1 MRTFYPIIMLFIF
14 SFFLLVSC
22 KKSQNEN
29 KIDTI
34 SLKAGGKKHSFDKL
48 QLTYNPSVTSYSSNF
63 KASTFDGRKTIEFLL
78 IGFLDLSLIGKH
90 EIRYDPNWQGP
101 YKGVRNLSITI
112 IDENTGMRFVYF
124 SASQDFIVTVTSF
137 DVANKRI
144 VGYFSGNMEGGHPT
158 PGGFGGIGYYDVRT
172 DFIEG
177 NFDTIY
183 EPF

>member
-1 MRTFYPIIMLFIF
+1 MRLFYSTTILFIV

-34 SLKAGGKKHSFDKL
+34 SLKVGGKKHSFDKL
-48 QLTYNPSVTSYSSNF
+48 RLAYNSSVTSYSSYC
-63 KASTFDGRKTIEFLL
+63 KASTNDDRKTFEFLL
-78 IGFLDLSLIGKH
+78 ISILDLTLTGKH
-90 EIRYDPNWQGP
+90 EIRYDPSWQGP
-101 YKGVRNLSITI
+101 YKGVRNLSLTI

-124 SASQDFIVTVTSF
+124 SASQDFTVTVTSF

-144 VGYFSGNMEGGHPT
+144 VGYFSGNMDGGYLS
-158 PGGFGGIGYYDVRT
+158 PGGFGGSAYYDMRT
-172 DFIEG
+172 DFVEG

>member
-1 MRTFYPIIMLFIF
+1 MRMRTFYPTIILFIF

-34 SLKAGGKKHSFDKL
+34 RLKAGGKKHSFDKL
-48 QLTYNPSVTSYSSNF
+48 QLAYNPNATSYSSYF
-63 KASTFDGRKTIEFLL
+63 KASTNDNTKTFS
-78 IGFLDLSLIGKH
+78 FSLISSL
-90 EIRYDPNWQGP
+90 DPILVGNHQMPGGQGL
-101 YKGVRNLSITI
+101 YKSIGNLSITI
-112 IDENTGMRFVYF
+112 IDESTGMRLVYF
-124 SASQDFIVTVTSF
+124 SASQDFTVTITSL
-137 DVANKRI
+137 DVVNKRI
-144 VGYFSGNMEGGHPT
+144 AGHFSGNMEGGHPT
-158 PGGFGGIGYYDVRT
+158 PGGFGSAYYDIRT